1 MFESRTI
8 DHLHMLTRQFE
19 GLSEQGVDADTA
31 LQRINDAVPE
41 AYANDVSRLRALLEG
56 DASSSIPSVGASP
69 YARLALLLRESP
81 IDRTA
86 RVGLLRDFSH
96 YVTQTR
102 IVVDTYWAGFS
113 GFILYTIALV
123 FVAIVVSGIFASMV
137 IPSFRGLFQATGGQ
151 LPTFSAALLGGE
163 AVLPLLVM
171 GISLAVAAVIVAS
184 GVVIRNRLQ
193 KLAPMPAWITLLPG
207 LGTLRRSW
215 QRDLYLNTLRLLL
228 RTGMDATTAKSTAA
242 TNTGFDAAAAAND
255 ASIESLNIAERLGLL
270 TRELDTQ
277 CNDHVTRLT
286 DDLLAARNRIAIATK
301 VILYAIIALLVIA
314 MYQPLFSMGSVI

>member
-1 MFESRTI
+1 
-8 DHLHMLTRQFE
+8 MLTRQFE

-31 LQRINDAVPE
+31 LQRIDDAVPAASAE
-41 AYANDVSRLRALLEG
+41 DAGRLRALIAG
-56 DASSSIPSVGASP
+56 DVASGLPTVGASP
-69 YARLALLLRESP
+69 YARLTALLRESP
-81 IDRTA
+81 IDGPG
-86 RVGLLRDFSH
+86 RVRLLRDFSH

-123 FVAIVVSGIFASMV
+123 FVACVVSGIFGSMV
-137 IPSFRGLFQATGGQ
+137 IPSFRGLFQDTGGR
-151 LPTFSAALLGGE
+151 LPPFSAALLGGE
-163 AVLPLLVM
+163 AILPALVM
-171 GISLAVAAVIVAS
+171 GTGLVVAAAIIAS
-184 GVVIRNRLQ
+184 GVTIRGRLQ

-215 QRDLYLNTLRLLL
+215 QRDLYLNTLRLLQRADVDL
-228 RTGMDATTAKSTAA
+228 SAAKS
-242 TNTGFDAAAAAND
+242 AAAAHTEFDPTAAAHD
-255 ASIESLNIAERLGLL
+255 PAIESLNIAESLGLL

-277 CNDHVTRLT
+277 CADHLTRLT

>member
-8 DHLHMLTRQFE
+8 DHLHTLTRQFE

-31 LQRINDAVPE
+31 LQRIDDAVPE
-41 AYANDVSRLRALLEG
+41 SYADDVGRLRALLGG
-56 DASSSIPSVGASP
+56 DLSSGLPSVGASP
-69 YARLALLLRESP
+69 YARLATLLRESP
-81 IDRTA
+81 VNGSA

-113 GFILYTIALV
+113 GFILYTTALV
-123 FVAIVVSGIFASMV
+123 FVAFVVSGIFASMV

-163 AVLPLLVM
+163 AVLPGLVI
-171 GISLAVAAVIVAS
+171 GTGLVVAAVIVAS
-184 GVVIRNRLQ
+184 GVVIRSRLQ

-215 QRDLYLNTLRLLL
+215 QRDLYLNTLRLMQ
-228 RTGMDATTAKSTAA
+228 RAGIDHTAAKS
-242 TNTGFDAAAAAND
+242 AAAAHTDFDPSTAPLD
-255 ASIESLNIAERLGLL
+255 PAIEALDIAESLGLL
-270 TRELDTQ
+270 SRELETQ
-277 CNDHVTRLT
+277 CTDHVTRLT